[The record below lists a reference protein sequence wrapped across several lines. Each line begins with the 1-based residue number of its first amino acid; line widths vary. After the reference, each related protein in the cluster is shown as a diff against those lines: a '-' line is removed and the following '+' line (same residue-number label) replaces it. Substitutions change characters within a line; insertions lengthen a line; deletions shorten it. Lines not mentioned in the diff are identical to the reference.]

1 MKDYKYIK
9 VKNKFY
15 KRVYST
21 RPHHNRC
28 DVCDL
33 DSKCISGDIYGCQ
46 AYNYKPG
53 NTACS
58 FKEVLELP
66 VGAVIWSYDE
76 NMAMIF
82 KSAVVQNSQCRH
94 CLFGIASRAGVCDV
108 PYELNCGNV
117 NGIHFEHHKPHRN
130 TEQLLAMG
138 KGHNQSK
145 AFRRYS
151 VYDCIYVGLDKSD
164 GADST
169 VNDFEQAMK
178 DTQETLQ
185 QTHKKALNTAF
196 FKLGGKIY
204 EECKDC
210 ATCRDCVAV
219 HSVSLCK
226 ILKGVRKKCGTCG
239 TVIFKQ
245 VNTLLPGTVLYDYDT
260 GRYLIVMKDTD
271 RGQRVTCFPVCVA
284 ANADGS
290 CTTGK
295 KFNCA
300 NIHFAMY
307 TQEQPKIKDPAYY
320 VIKDGDKYFTGV
332 YGEQPM
338 HLAQIHFA
346 RIFDD
351 ITVAHRM
358 LTVYKTDNKKYTGAI
373 RTITISEID

>member
-1 MKDYKYIK
+1 MEGYKYIK
-9 VKNKFY
+9 VENKFY
-15 KRVYST
+15 ERVYSST
-21 RPHHNRC
+21 RPRHNRC

-33 DSKCISGDIYGCQ
+33 DSKCINSTIYDCFNNWSDN
-46 AYNYKPG
+46 A
-53 NTACS
+53 ACS

-117 NGIHFEHHKPHRN
+117 NGIHFEHHKPLTN

-145 AFRRYS
+145 AFMGRS

-164 GADST
+164 SADSMAYAM
-169 VNDFEQAMK
+169 NKLSIKKAKDFKQAMK

-185 QTHKKALNTAF
+185 QTHKKAPNTAF

-245 VNTLLPGTVLYDYDT
+245 VNTLPPGTVLYDY
-260 GRYLIVMKDTD
+260 GKKRYLIVVKDADTG
-271 RGQRVTCFPVCVA
+271 RRVICFPVCVA

-307 TQEQPKIKDPAYY
+307 TQEQPKNQDLAYY
-320 VIKDGDKYFTGV
+320 VIRNGDKYFWV
-332 YGEQPM
+332 
-338 HLAQIHFA
+338 
-346 RIFDD
+346 R
-351 ITVAHRM
+351 V
-358 LTVYKTDNKKYTGAI
+358 
-373 RTITISEID
+373 